1 MKKLLTAFI
10 SILVLTGLATQ
21 ASDLVIESKN
31 QTYNEAE
38 NKIKFN
44 GNVKVS
50 VDDLKALM
58 DFEWI
63 VDNPQYKFKYHKRPK
78 LRHRNFLRQTLCF

>member
-50 VDDLKALM
+50 VDDLKVVGDKA
-58 DFEWI
+58 DVSI
-63 VDNPQYKFKYHKRPK
+63 
-78 LRHRNFLRQTLCF
+78 T

>member
-50 VDDLKALM
+50 VDDLKVVGIQFRGVKLLL
-58 DFEWI
+58 FYGI
-63 VDNPQYKFKYHKRPK
+63 VSILKCVFKHI
-78 LRHRNFLRQTLCF
+78 FG